1 MLELSTGFQRQRK
14 RVPILGPR
22 LRAKRGKKDFVPQN
36 PLCKNQE
43 QSYAVDSVLRRDG
56 GPGTHSRQRPNRVLW
71 YRPMAWVGVIRPTRK
86 DEAWPAS
93 LWQTFFELA
102 VVHTYRQLHHLCLPR
117 LVAASVLPLM
127 PLVVMLARVLLNLV
141 QRRRMIGQSSNWLSS
156 CAPPPRSRPPTL
168 PEAGV
173 RSVETSNLMSTL
185 PTLQDLHPLSWTCAS
200 RMSAL
205 AAAPTPPS
213 SMALFTSVLHGY

>member
-1 MLELSTGFQRQRK
+1 MDRFSKKTEKGAYSRPEIAGKEGEK
-14 RVPILGPR
+14 RLCAP
-22 LRAKRGKKDFVPQN
+22 N

-86 DEAWPAS
+86 DEAWPPS

-127 PLVVMLARVLLNLV
+127 PLVVVLARVLLNLV

-205 AAAPTPPS
+205 AAAPTPS
-213 SMALFTSVLHGY
+213 SMALFTSVLQGY